1 MRYLPKDIKR
11 DKRIINRSNGTDETK
26 SLFPF
31 GTLRIISELLIVRI
45 LLQILYCL
53 RAVTAANSE

>member
-1 MRYLPKDIKR
+1 M
-11 DKRIINRSNGTDETK
+11 NETK

-45 LLQILYCL
+45 LLQILYCW
-53 RAVTAANSE
+53 RAVASANSE